1 MDKLKW
7 DLLHVRV
14 AVIRIRKLT
23 MFATVVGLDLMLV
36 LSAERLMMV
45 VDTVL
50 LAVSP
55 TVLQLAAITL
65 YHADYIF
72 LCYRLC
78 EVM

>member
-50 LAVSP
+50 LASPSFTYCIAIGSDYTVSCRLHFF
-55 TVLQLAAITL
+55 VLQ
-65 YHADYIF
+65 
-72 LCYRLC
+72 
-78 EVM
+78 VV